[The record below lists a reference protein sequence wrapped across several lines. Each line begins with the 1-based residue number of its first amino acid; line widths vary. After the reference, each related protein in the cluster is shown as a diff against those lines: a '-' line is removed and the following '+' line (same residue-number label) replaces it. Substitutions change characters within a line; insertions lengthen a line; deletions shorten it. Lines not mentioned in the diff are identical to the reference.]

1 MALKMN
7 DAITIQPVI
16 LCGGSGTR
24 LWPLSRANFP
34 KQFLTLI
41 GDKSLFQQ
49 ALLRLGSA
57 ALRQHDMLDTI
68 VVTGE
73 DHRFLVAEQSRE
85 IGFERIVSILEP
97 EPKNTAPAITMAA
110 LQAVSDGG
118 DALLVVTPADYTVG
132 DEGMF
137 SKAIL
142 SALTTVSDSSI
153 TIFGVKPSC
162 PKMGYGYVC
171 AEKTDGLN
179 SFSVKNFVEKPDMV
193 TAQSYLDDGRYY
205 WNAGIFVLKASVWLN
220 ALLSSRPDIYHATK
234 AAWAGGTE
242 EAVSGNRFLRP
253 SDQLFRA
260 IPADSI
266 DYAVMENCSKSDVPV
281 QMIELEAGWSDLGS
295 WDTVSEALPMETMG
309 NVFVGD
315 VLSAST
321 TNTLVHAS
329 SRTVAVVG
337 LNDIVVI
344 ETPDAV
350 LVSEKSKSQNVKD
363 IILDLVTD
371 NRTDHLVH
379 RKVYRP
385 WGWFDVLE
393 EGARFKVKRIQV
405 NPSASLSLQKHAYR
419 SEHWTVVEGV
429 AEVTIGTV
437 KTTLEKNQST
447 YIPLGTVHRLEN
459 ASSKP
464 LELIEVQCG
473 DYLGED
479 DILRFEDCYGR

>member
-1 MALKMN
+1 MN
-7 DAITIQPVI
+7 KAIRIQPVI

-24 LWPLSRANFP
+24 LWPLSRASFP

-57 ALRQHDMLDTI
+57 ALKQHDMLDTI
-68 VVTGE
+68 VVAGE

-85 IGFERIVSILEP
+85 IGFESIVSILEP

-110 LQAVSDGG
+110 LQSVSEGG
-118 DALLVVTPADYTVG
+118 DALLVVTPADFTVG

-142 SALTTVSDSSI
+142 SALSTVTDSSI
-153 TIFGVKPSC
+153 TILGVKPSY
-162 PKMGYGYVC
+162 PNTGYGYVC
-171 AEKTDGLN
+171 AEKTNDLN
-179 SFSVKNFVEKPDMV
+179 SFIVKNFVEKPDSV

-205 WNAGIFVLKASVWLN
+205 WNAGIFVLKASVWLD
-220 ALLSSRPDIYHATK
+220 ALMNSRPDIYHATK
-234 AAWAGGTE
+234 AAWADGTE
-242 EAVSGNRFLRP
+242 EALSGLRFLRP

-260 IPADSI
+260 IPAESI
-266 DYAVMENCSKSDVPV
+266 DYAVMENCFKCDIRV
-281 QMIELEAGWSDLGS
+281 QMIQFEAGWSDLGS
-295 WDTVSEALPMETMG
+295 WDAVSEVLPMKTMG
-309 NVFVGD
+309 NAFVGD
-315 VLSAST
+315 VLSAGT

-337 LNDIVVI
+337 LDDIVVI

-363 IILDLVTD
+363 IILDLATA

-393 EGARFKVKRIQV
+393 ESACFKVKRIQV
-405 NPSASLSLQKHAYR
+405 NPGASLSLQKHAYR
-419 SEHWTVVEGV
+419 SEHWTVVDGV

-437 KTTLEKNQST
+437 KTTLEKNQSI
-447 YIPLGTVHRLEN
+447 YIPLGTMHRLEN

-464 LELIEVQCG
+464 LALIEVQCG

-479 DILRFEDCYGR
+479 DIMRFEDCYGR

>member
-1 MALKMN
+1 MN
-7 DAITIQPVI
+7 DAIGIQPVI

-24 LWPLSRANFP
+24 LWPLSRASFP

-57 ALRQHDMLDTI
+57 ALEQHDMLDTI
-68 VVTGE
+68 IVAGE
-73 DHRFLVAEQSRE
+73 NHRFLVAEQSRE

-110 LQAVSDGG
+110 LQAVSDVG
-118 DALLVVTPADYTVG
+118 DALLVVTPADYAVG
-132 DEGMF
+132 DEDMF

-142 SALTTVSDSSI
+142 SGLNTVNDSSI

-162 PKMGYGYVC
+162 PKTGYGYVC
-171 AEKTDGLN
+171 AEKTGDLN
-179 SFSVKNFVEKPDMV
+179 SFTVKNFVEKPNTV

-205 WNAGIFVLKASVWLN
+205 WNAGIFVLKASVWLD
-220 ALLSSRPDIYHATK
+220 ALLNSRPDIYHATK
-234 AAWAGGTE
+234 AAWAGGKE
-242 EAVSGNRFLRP
+242 EAVSGHRFLRP

-266 DYAVMENCSKSDVPV
+266 DYAVMENCSKSNIQV

-295 WDTVSEALPMETMG
+295 WDSVSEALPMDAMG

-337 LNDIVVI
+337 LKDIVVI

-363 IILDLVTD
+363 IILDLATAK
-371 NRTDHLVH
+371 RTGHLVH

-405 NPSASLSLQKHAYR
+405 NPGASLSLQKHAHR

-429 AEVTIGTV
+429 AKVTIGTV

-447 YIPLGTVHRLEN
+447 YIPLGAMHRLEN
-459 ASSKP
+459 ASSTP
-464 LELIEVQCG
+464 LEIIEVQCG

-479 DILRFEDCYGR
+479 DIMRFEDYYGR